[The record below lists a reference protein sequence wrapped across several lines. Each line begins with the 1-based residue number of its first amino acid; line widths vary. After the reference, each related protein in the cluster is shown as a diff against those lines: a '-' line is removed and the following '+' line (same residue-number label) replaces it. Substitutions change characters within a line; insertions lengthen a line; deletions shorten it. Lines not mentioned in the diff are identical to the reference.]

1 MNNRSRGLQTVRKVK
16 AILQKRGE
24 TVEGPGYKPLFVK
37 GKMIACHAD
46 FFNAYD
52 LIAFSKTKCLYGI
65 QVCSQENK
73 QRNARKIYDCG
84 NDGELWCYMGK
95 EGFNVYL
102 VTSLDDKMHIE
113 LIEENVK

>member
-1 MNNRSRGLQTVRKVK
+1 MNARSKGLETVRKVK

-24 TVEGPGYKPLFVK
+24 IVCGPGYKPLFVK
-37 GKMIACHAD
+37 GKMVVVHQD
-46 FFNAYD
+46 YFNAYD
-52 LIAFSKTKCLYGI
+52 LMSFSKDKCLYGV

-84 NDGELWCYMGK
+84 NDGELWCYLGK

-102 VTSLDDKMHIE
+102 VTSLNDEMHIE